1 MGNQFAREDL
11 DEERFQAGLARRR
24 SRSAANFNAARILPS
39 VNSGKS
45 TMICSLDIPAARY
58 EVARHTKNLAV
69 VHHDTYYPDPGNRCQ
84 TYPHFII
91 RHLTHQVRG

>member
-1 MGNQFAREDL
+1 
-11 DEERFQAGLARRR
+11 
-24 SRSAANFNAARILPS
+24 
-39 VNSGKS
+39 
-45 TMICSLDIPAARY
+45 MICSLDIPAARY